1 MLLRRVTVNAGQN
14 PVIFSPNHKAFVSMP
29 GEGNQLIAAEEYADL
44 TELRAL
50 AELIG
55 PFGMKYMGER
65 LMSHVASQVDE
76 LKVNDLFYHF
86 FN

>member
-1 MLLRRVTVNAGQN
+1 
-14 PVIFSPNHKAFVSMP
+14 
-29 GEGNQLIAAEEYADL
+29 LIAAEEYADL

-76 LKVNDLFYHF
+76 LKVND
-86 FN
+86 

>member
-1 MLLRRVTVNAGQN
+1 
-14 PVIFSPNHKAFVSMP
+14 MP
-29 GEGNQLIAAEEYADL
+29 GEGNQFFAAEEYADL

-55 PFGMKYMGER
+55 PFGMRYMGER

-76 LKVNDLFYHF
+76 LKVQLENEIWVLLEGAYLVM
-86 FN
+86 